1 MVNALAI
8 TTGVLA
14 IVGVAPWLIY
24 LGALAKITDVVTN
37 GQWSQAQEQTV
48 IMLEWYTVAAQ
59 FVNLVILAVCSF
71 VPHAMKRTHSMF
83 SNWFAVNTALIIYR
97 TTLRIVDLNQIQ
109 DGANPGNIIDEGRCR
124 EVCDG

>member
-1 MVNALAI
+1 MVNAVSI
-8 TTGVLA
+8 TCGVLA
-14 IVGVAPWLIY
+14 VVGIAPWVIY

-37 GQWSQAQEQTV
+37 GKWNQAQEQTV

-59 FVNLVILAVCSF
+59 FVNLTVLIICSF

-97 TTLRIVDLNQIQ
+97 TTLRIVDLNAI
-109 DGANPGNIIDEGRCR
+109 RK
-124 EVCDG
+124 